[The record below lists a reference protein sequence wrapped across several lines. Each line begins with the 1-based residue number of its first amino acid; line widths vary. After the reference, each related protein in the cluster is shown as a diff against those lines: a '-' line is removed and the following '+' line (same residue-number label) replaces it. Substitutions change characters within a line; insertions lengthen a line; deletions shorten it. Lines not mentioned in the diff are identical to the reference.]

1 MFGTKLW
8 LLLIGLKLRR
18 VWLLRREIV
27 LGLAE
32 RRPSTVEARTLLLC
46 YVDSM
51 TRSPLTITF
60 LSGLTCYISIIAM
73 S

>member
-1 MFGTKLW
+1 MFGAKLW
-8 LLLIGLKLRR
+8 LELIGLKLWM

-32 RRPSTVEARTLLLC
+32 RRPSTVEPKTLLLGF
-46 YVDSM
+46 VDST
-51 TRSPLTITF
+51 TRSPLMITF
-60 LSGLTCYISIIAM
+60 LSGLTCCISIIAM